1 MRRRLLAAAGAVLL
15 VAAVLG
21 AASARRSGVRA
32 TVPTLVV
39 RKGALTRQVRAEG
52 VLRAVDATQ
61 VRVPGNDVSLKIG
74 WMIEDGSPVK
84 AGEVVLRLDPSQTVK
99 LLADGRAERAT
110 SDRRGEKDRVESGA
124 LVANLGRD
132 AEQARR
138 EKTTAE
144 TFQSRDPELFSRH
157 EIIEA
162 DIDVGLAA
170 KKETHAVDAR
180 GQREGLSRTSGALI
194 ALEGRKA
201 QLKIDKAE
209 RELAAL
215 ELKAPHDGIVVLK
228 RNWRGELPQVGQV
241 VWSGQALAEIP
252 DLARLE
258 AEVWVLEADAGG
270 LVPGRPATVSLE
282 ARGEAPVPAKV
293 KSVDALARP
302 RLRNVPIQYFGAVLS
317 LEGDVPPGMKPG
329 ERVSATLDLG
339 GEADAVVVPR
349 NAVFERGGRS
359 VVFRRER
366 GAFVPAPVTLGAAA
380 LGRVAVVSGLAERDV
395 IALVDPEAR
404 PAATPSPSSGAS
416 PVGGTS

>member
-1 MRRRLLAAAGAVLL
+1 MRRRWLAAAGVVL
-15 VAAVLG
+15 VAAVFG
-21 AASARRSGVRA
+21 AATVRRPGARGS
-32 TVPTLVV
+32 VPTLVV
-39 RKGALTRQVRAEG
+39 RKGPLSRQVRAEG

-74 WMIEDGSPVK
+74 WMIDDGSPVK
-84 AGEVVLRLDPSQTVK
+84 AGDVVLRLDPSQTVK

-110 SDRRGEKDRVESGA
+110 SDRRGEKDRAESGA

-138 EKTTAE
+138 ERTTAE

-162 DIDVGLAA
+162 DIDVGLAT
-170 KKETHAVDAR
+170 KKETHAVGSR
-180 GQREGLSRTSGALI
+180 SEREGLSRTSRELN

-252 DLARLE
+252 DLAKLE

-317 LEGDVPPGMKPG
+317 LEAKDPARMKPG
-329 ERVSATLDLG
+329 ERVVATLDLG
-339 GEADAVVVPR
+339 GEKDAIVVPR
-349 NAVFERGGRS
+349 NAVFTRGGKS
-359 VVFRRER
+359 VVFRRTG
-366 GAFVPAPVTLGAAA
+366 GAFVPAPVTLGASA
-380 LGRVAVVSGLAERDV
+380 LGRVAVLSGLAERDV
-395 IALVDPEAR
+395 IALADPEAR
-404 PAATPSPSSGAS
+404 PSATPSPASGAS
-416 PVGGTS
+416 PVGGAS